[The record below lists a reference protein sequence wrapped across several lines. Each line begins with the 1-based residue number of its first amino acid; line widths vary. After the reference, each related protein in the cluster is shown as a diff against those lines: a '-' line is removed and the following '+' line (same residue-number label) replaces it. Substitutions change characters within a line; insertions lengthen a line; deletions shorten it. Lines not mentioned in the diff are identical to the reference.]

1 MANLF
6 DRANY
11 PTQEPDVLVVGDRW
25 VWRRPDLVA
34 DYPTADYALTY
45 EFHEDS
51 GGGGSHKFTIT
62 ATETTDDY
70 IVEIASATTA
80 AYATGD
86 FHWYAFITR
95 TSDSER
101 IAIDDGYAKIE
112 LNFADTNAD
121 HRSHAKKV
129 LDAIEAVLENRASQ
143 DQMSY
148 SIAGRSLSRMSI
160 DDLMRF
166 RDRYRAEYNR
176 ELKKWRIKNK
186 QDTGNTIKAR
196 F

>member
-6 DRANY
+6 DRDNY
-11 PTQEPDVLVVGDRW
+11 PKQEPDLLVVGDRW
-25 VWRRPDLVA
+25 TWRRPDLVA

-51 GGGGSHKFTIT
+51 GGGGSHKFTLT
-62 ATETTDDY
+62 ATETTD
-70 IVEIASATTA
+70 
-80 AYATGD
+80 D

>member
-6 DRANY
+6 DRSNY
-11 PTQEPDVLVVGDRW
+11 PTQEPDELVIGDRW
-25 VWRRPDLVA
+25 AWRRPDLA
-34 DYPTADYALTY
+34 ATYDPADYALTY
-45 EFHEDS
+45 EYHEDS
-51 GGGGSHKFTIT
+51 GGGGSHKFALT

-70 IVEIASATTA
+70 IIEIPSATTA
-80 AYATGD
+80 AYANGD

-101 IAIDDGYAKIE
+101 IAVDDGYAKIE
-112 LNFADTNAD
+112 IDFTDTNAD

-129 LDAIEAVLENRASQ
+129 LDAIEATIEGRASQ

-148 SIAGRSLSRMSI
+148 SIAGRSLARMSI
-160 DDLMRF
+160 DDLMTF
-166 RDRYRAEYNR
+166 RNRYRAEYNE
-176 ELKKWRIKNK
+176 ELKRWRVKNK
-186 QDTGNTIKAR
+186 QDTGNTIKVR

>member
-6 DRANY
+6 DRDNY
-11 PTQEPDVLVVGDRW
+11 PTQEPDLLVVGDRW
-25 VWRRPDLVA
+25 TWRRPDLA
-34 DYPTADYALTY
+34 ATYDPADYALTY
-45 EFHEDS
+45 EYHEDS
-51 GGGGSHKFTIT
+51 GGGGSHKFTLT

-70 IVEIASATTA
+70 IIEISSATTA

-95 TSDSER
+95 SSDSER
-101 IAIDDGYAKIE
+101 IAVDDGYAKIE
-112 LNFADTNAD
+112 LDFADTNAD

-148 SIAGRSLSRMSI
+148 SIAGRSLARMSI
-160 DDLMRF
+160 DDLMTF
-166 RDRYRAEYNR
+166 RNRYRAEYNE
-176 ELKKWRIKNK
+176 ELKRWRVKNK
-186 QDTGNTIKAR
+186 QDTGNTIKVR